1 MHLAPKVVALVI
13 ALVLCIG
20 LPVLS
25 IAAKSKNAAVE
36 KAVVDEKAAQLLAQ
50 GCKTLTA
57 LSAYSFQATVTLDK
71 VYQDGSKIQNNRSMA
86 VTVQRPSAFRIVT
99 DGDDFQAI
107 SVFDGKTFS
116 LALPDQKIYAQISA
130 ALDTDGLM
138 DLLATK
144 YGIESPL
151 GDLLSN
157 EPCTKMTTT
166 AGYYVGKSKVDGVVC
181 DHLFFQGKDV
191 DWQLWIEDG
200 PVKLPRKIII
210 TEKKLKMCPQFTAVL
225 SDWKTGENAKG
236 NFSFDVPEGFTRDD
250 NVILGVKQG
259 K

>member
-1 MHLAPKVVALVI
+1 MHLAPKIVALVI

-36 KAVVDEKAAQLLAQ
+36 KTAENEKAAQLLAQ
-50 GCKTLTA
+50 GCKTLAA
-57 LSAYSFQATVTLDK
+57 LSTYSFQATVTLDK
-71 VYQDGSKIQNNRSMA
+71 VYQDGSKIQTNRSMA
-86 VTVQRPSAFRIVT
+86 VTVQRPGAFRIVT

-107 SVFDGKTFS
+107 SVFDGKTFT
-116 LALPDQKIYAQISA
+116 LALPGQKVYAQISA

-138 DLLATK
+138 DMLATK

-157 EPCTKMTTT
+157 EPCAMMPNK

-200 PVKLPRKIII
+200 PLKLPRKIII

-236 NFSFDVPEGFTRDD
+236 NFSFDVQGFTRDD
-250 NVILGVKQG
+250 NVILGAKQG

>member
-1 MHLAPKVVALVI
+1 MHLAPKVVAFAI
-13 ALVLCIG
+13 ALALCIG
-20 LPVLS
+20 LPALS
-25 IAAKSKNAAVE
+25 IAAKSKNTAVE
-36 KAVVDEKAAQLLAQ
+36 KTVVDEKAAQLLAQ
-50 GCKTLTA
+50 GCKALTA

-71 VYQDGSKIQNNRSMA
+71 VYQDGSKIQTNRSML
-86 VTVQRPSAFRIVT
+86 VTVQRPGAFRIET
-99 DGDDFQAI
+99 DGDDFHAI

-130 ALDTDGLM
+130 TLDTDGLM
-138 DLLATK
+138 DLLSTK

-157 EPCTKMTTT
+157 QPCAKMTTK

-200 PVKLPRKIII
+200 PVNLPRKLII
-210 TEKKLKMCPQFTAVL
+210 TEKKLKMSPQFAAVL
-225 SDWKTGENAKG
+225 SGWKTGDDAKG
-236 NFSFDVPEGFTRDD
+236 NFSFDAQGFIRDD
-250 NVILGVKQG
+250 SVILGVQQG

>member
-1 MHLAPKVVALVI
+1 MHLAPKVVALAI
-13 ALVLCIG
+13 SLTLCIG

-25 IAAKSKNAAVE
+25 LAAKSKNAAVE
-36 KAVVDEKAAQLLAQ
+36 KTVEDERPAQLLALS
-50 GCKTLTA
+50 CKTLTA

-71 VYQDGSKIQNNRSMA
+71 VYQDGSKIQTNRNML
-86 VTVQRPSAFRIVT
+86 VTVQRPNAFRIET

-130 ALDTDGLM
+130 AVDTDSLM
-138 DLLATK
+138 DLLSTK

-157 EPCTKMTTT
+157 EPCAKMTTK
-166 AGYYVGKSKVDGVVC
+166 AGYYVGKSKVNGVAC

-210 TEKKLKMCPQFTAVL
+210 TEKKLKMSPQFTAVL
-225 SDWKTGENAKG
+225 NGWKTGEDAKG
-236 NFSFDVPEGFTRDD
+236 NFSFDSQGFTRDD

>member
-1 MHLAPKVVALVI
+1 MHLAPKVVAFAI
-13 ALVLCIG
+13 ALALCIG
-20 LPVLS
+20 LPALS
-25 IAAKSKNAAVE
+25 IAAKSKNTAVE
-36 KAVVDEKAAQLLAQ
+36 KTVVDEKAAQLLAQ
-50 GCKTLTA
+50 GCKALTA

-71 VYQDGSKIQNNRSMA
+71 VYQDGSKIQTNRSML
-86 VTVQRPSAFRIVT
+86 VTVQRPGAFRIET
-99 DGDDFQAI
+99 DGDDFHAI

-138 DLLATK
+138 DLL
-144 YGIESPL
+144 
-151 GDLLSN
+151 SN
-157 EPCTKMTTT
+157 QPCAKMTTK

-200 PVKLPRKIII
+200 PVNLPRKLII
-210 TEKKLKMCPQFTAVL
+210 TEKKLKMSPQFTAVL
-225 SDWKTGENAKG
+225 SGWKTGDDAKG
-236 NFSFDVPEGFTRDD
+236 NFSFDAQGFIRDD
-250 NVILGVKQG
+250 SVILGVQQG

>member
-1 MHLAPKVVALVI
+1 MHLGLKAVVLAISLVFCI
-13 ALVLCIG
+13 AL
-20 LPVLS
+20 PVQS
-25 IAAKSKNAAVE
+25 IAAKNKHAADEKPVVE
-36 KAVVDEKAAQLLAQ
+36 EKAAQILALC
-50 GCKTLTA
+50 CKTLTA
-57 LSAYSFQATVTLDK
+57 LSAYSFQANVTLDK
-71 VYQDGSKIQNNRSMA
+71 VYQDGSKIQTNRSMA
-86 VTVQRPSAFRIVT
+86 VSAQRPDAFRIAT

-116 LALPDQKIYAQISA
+116 LALPDRKIYAQISA
-130 ALDTDGLM
+130 TLDTDGLM
-138 DLLATK
+138 DLLATQ
-144 YGIESPL
+144 YGLESPL

-157 EPCTKMTTT
+157 VPCAKMIAT

-200 PVKLPRKIII
+200 PVRLPRKIII
-210 TEKKLKMCPQFTAVL
+210 TEKKLKMSPQFTAVL
-225 SDWKTGENAKG
+225 SDWKTGADAKG
-236 NFSFDVPEGFTRDD
+236 NFSLDVPEGFTRDD